1 MTQSPPRDHRT
12 VVHERISQ
20 FWSGDLGLTLVTLS
34 LIILIFITIPMAHAG
49 LPARVVFDLVMVVLM
64 LTGAVVVSKS
74 RIGLGMVIGLVLA
87 SAIALIAGRLHP
99 TPALHQIGS
108 VFSTIT
114 LLVYVRIV
122 LSLMFRGGPVTW
134 SRIQGSIASYLLLGM
149 AWASAY
155 QIVENQQP
163 GAFRFTIP
171 PEGVDEMTAKLFYF
185 SFCTL
190 STVGYGDVIPLSSFA
205 RSLSISEA
213 ITGQLFPPILIG
225 ALVAMAMRAQSKS

>member
-1 MTQSPPRDHRT
+1 MTQSSPRDHMT
-12 VVHERISQ
+12 VLHERISQ

-34 LIILIFITIPMAHAG
+34 LIILIFMTIPLAHAG
-49 LPARVVFDLVMVVLM
+49 LPARVVFDLIMMTLM

-74 RIGLGMVIGLVLA
+74 RIGLGVVIGIVMA
-87 SAIALIAGRLHP
+87 STIVLIAGRLHP
-99 TPALHQIGS
+99 TPVLHQIGS

-122 LSLMFRGGPVTW
+122 LLLMFRGGPVTW

-149 AWASAY
+149 IWASAY

-163 GAFRFTIP
+163 GAFRFLIP
-171 PEGVDEMTAKLFYF
+171 PVGMDELTAKLFYF

-190 STVGYGDVIPLSSFA
+190 STVGYGDVIPVSPFA

-225 ALVAMAMRAQSKS
+225 ALVAMAMQAQSRS